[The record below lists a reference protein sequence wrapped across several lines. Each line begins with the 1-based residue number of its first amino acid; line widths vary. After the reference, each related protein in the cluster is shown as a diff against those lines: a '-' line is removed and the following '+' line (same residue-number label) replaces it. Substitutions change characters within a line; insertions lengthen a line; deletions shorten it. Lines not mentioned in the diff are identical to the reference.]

1 MAVNIPIITEFVGA
15 GVDKAIKQF
24 KQLETVGEKAS
35 FAIKKAA
42 VPAAAA
48 LAGLGALALDFAK
61 AAAEDEA
68 AAAQLAKQLKNST
81 GATNGQVAAIEKY
94 ITKTSMAVAVT
105 DDKLRPALTNLV
117 RATSDTTRSQKLL
130 SVALDISA
138 STGKDLET
146 VSIALAKAEN
156 GQYTALKKLGVPM
169 GENATAQQDMA
180 KFGTALQKVQR
191 EYTAALE
198 DTTISEKDRT
208 KLLAKVQEAQEKLNG
223 VTIKGADYVIDLDKA
238 FGGAADT
245 AAGTAAGAF
254 ARMNIALSETKESI
268 GAALLPI
275 VQVMADKFA
284 AIGQLAQENSGL
296 FVTLAAV
303 IGGIAISV
311 LAVNT
316 AMKIYTAYTKLA
328 AAATFLWNAALA
340 ANPVVLV
347 GIAIAALVGG
357 LVIAYNKFD
366 SFRNLVDTLFDGMK
380 TGFAVVVNVIRGY
393 IETLVGFYK
402 GLFNGIADIWNNTV
416 GKLKFKIPGW
426 VPVIGGKGFEVPEIP
441 KRADGGIVQSAT
453 LALIGEKGPEAVIP
467 LSGRNVPNMGNNIT
481 INVNGGDPNAVV
493 AALRTY
499 MRQNGSIPIR
509 TSNIF

>member
-1 MAVNIPIITEFVGA
+1 MAITIPIITEFAGA
-15 GVDKAIKQF
+15 GIDKAIKQF
-24 KQLETVGEKAS
+24 KQLETNGEKAS

-48 LAGLGALALDFAK
+48 LAGLGAIALDFAK
-61 AAAEDEA
+61 AAAEDEV
-68 AAAQLAKQLKNST
+68 AAAQLAKQLRNST
-81 GATNGQVAAIEKY
+81 GATNGQIAAIEKY
-94 ITKTSMAVAVT
+94 ITKTSMATAVT

-117 RATSDTTRSQKLL
+117 RVTSDTARSQKLL
-130 SVALDISA
+130 TTALDISA
-138 STGKDLET
+138 STGKDLES
-146 VSIALAKAEN
+146 VSIALAKAEM

-169 GENATAQQDMA
+169 GANATAQQDMA
-180 KFGTALQKVQR
+180 KFGKALAKVQL
-191 EYTAALE
+191 EYTQALE
-198 DTTISEKDRT
+198 DTTLTEKDRT
-208 KLLAKVQEAQEKLNG
+208 KLLAKVQEAQEKLNS
-223 VTIKGADYVIDLDKA
+223 VTIQGADYVIDLDKA

-268 GAALLPI
+268 GAALLPV

-303 IGGIAISV
+303 IGGIAIAV

-316 AMKIYTAYTKLA
+316 ALKIYAAYTKLV
-328 AAATFLWNAALA
+328 AAATYLWNAALA
-340 ANPVVLV
+340 ANPLVLL
-347 GIAIAALVGG
+347 GIAIAAVVAA
-357 LVIAYNKFD
+357 LVIAYNKFE

-393 IETLVGFYK
+393 VETLVAIYK

-426 VPVIGGKGFEVPEIP
+426 VPGIGGKGFEVPQIP
-441 KRADGGIVQSAT
+441 KLAEGGIVTGPTIAM
-453 LALIGEKGPEAVIP
+453 IGERGPEAVIP
-467 LSGRNVPNMGNNIT
+467 LTGRSAGAMSTNVT
-481 INVNGGDPNAVV
+481 INVNGGDPQSVV

-499 MRQNGSIPIR
+499 MRQNGSVPIR
-509 TSNIF
+509 VSNIF